1 MSTRPAPTGARLWLL
16 VAAPL
21 LAQFGFVGL
30 GAAVLNALSAT
41 PAGETTL
48 TNLPQAILLVVAYI
62 VFGVA
67 IWLVAR
73 QFGNPREIL
82 ALRRTP
88 LIQGL
93 GLAIGGLIIGVAAAA
108 ALEPIFHGS
117 ASQGITVGNIDTLTA
132 GVAFGLSA
140 LTIVVGA
147 AVTEELYFRGL
158 LYGRLDARF
167 GVASAVVG
175 SAGIFGLAHFAP
187 NTFPALFAL
196 GIVLGLVRMRS
207 SSVWPGMAIHGA
219 NNVIAVTGL
228 LLAAN

>member
-21 LAQFGFVGL
+21 LVQFGFVGL

-62 VFGVA
+62 IFGVA

-73 QFGNPREIL
+73 QFGDPREVL

-93 GLAIGGLIIGVAAAA
+93 GLAVGGLIIGVAAAA

-117 ASQGITVGNIDTLTA
+117 ASQGITVGDIDTLTA

-158 LYGRLDARF
+158 LYSRLDARF

-219 NNVIAVTGL
+219 NNVIAVVGL

>member
-1 MSTRPAPTGARLWLL
+1 MITRTAPTGARLWLL

-21 LAQFGFVGL
+21 IVQFGFAGL
-30 GAAVLNALSAT
+30 AAAILSALSLA

-48 TNLPQAILLVVAYI
+48 TNLPQAILLVAAYVI
-62 VFGVA
+62 FGVA

-73 QFGNPREIL
+73 QFGNPREVL
-82 ALRRTP
+82 ALRRYP
-88 LIQGL
+88 LAR
-93 GLAIGGLIIGVAAAA
+93 GLALAVGGLIVGVAAAA

-117 ASQGITVGNIDTLTA
+117 ASQRITAGDIDSLTT
-132 GVAFGLSA
+132 GVAFGISA
-140 LTIVVGA
+140 LTIVIGA

-196 GIVLGLVRMRS
+196 GLVLGLVRMRS

-219 NNVIAVTGL
+219 NNAIAVAGL

>member
-1 MSTRPAPTGARLWLL
+1 MITRTAPTGARLWLL

-21 LAQFGFVGL
+21 IVQFGVAGL
-30 GAAVLNALSAT
+30 GAAILDALSLT
-41 PAGETTL
+41 PAGKTTL
-48 TNLPQAILLVVAYI
+48 ANLPQAILLVVAYI

-73 QFGNPREIL
+73 QFGNPREVL

-88 LIQGL
+88 LAQGVA
-93 GLAIGGLIIGVAAAA
+93 LAVGGLIVGVVAAA

-117 ASQGITVGNIDTLTA
+117 ASQRITAGDIDSLTA
-132 GVAFGLSA
+132 GVAFGISA
-140 LTIVVGA
+140 LTIVIGA

-196 GIVLGLVRMRS
+196 GLVLGLVRMRS

-219 NNVIAVTGL
+219 NNAIAVAGL